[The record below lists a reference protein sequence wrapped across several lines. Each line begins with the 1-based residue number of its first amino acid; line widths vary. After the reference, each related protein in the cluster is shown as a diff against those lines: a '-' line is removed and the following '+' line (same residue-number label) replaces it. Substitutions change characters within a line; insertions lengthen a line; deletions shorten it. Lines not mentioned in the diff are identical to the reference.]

1 MHRTQINL
9 DDWQYLALRER
20 ARRSSKS
27 MGQLIRELLD
37 LELQVGHR
45 TRGGRTAGL
54 KSLNGIVKDP
64 GFGGE
69 KHDEVIYGGR

>member
-20 ARRSSKS
+20 ARRSGKS
-27 MGQLIRELLD
+27 MGQLIRELID

-54 KSLNGIVKDP
+54 KTLNGFVNDA

-69 KHDEVIYGGR
+69 RHDEVIYGAR

>member
-1 MHRTQINL
+1 MHRTQVNL
-9 DDWQYLALRER
+9 DDWQYLALREQ
-20 ARRSSKS
+20 ARRSGKS

-45 TRGGRTAGL
+45 ARGGRTAGL

-64 GFGGE
+64 WFGGE
-69 KHDEVIYGGR
+69 SHDEVIYGGR